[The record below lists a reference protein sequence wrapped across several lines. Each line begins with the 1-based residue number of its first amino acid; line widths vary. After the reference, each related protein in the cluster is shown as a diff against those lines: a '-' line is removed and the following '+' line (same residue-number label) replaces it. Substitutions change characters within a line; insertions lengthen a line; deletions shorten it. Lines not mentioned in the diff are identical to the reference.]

1 MSPAKSLDELYIT
14 LLLYNREFDL
24 WLERYLQSADKLT
37 IAKDLVFV
45 YFIHSL
51 FKWYIIPIARDI
63 YRQGP
68 LTYASCASK
77 RVSKHVFKTLLNSPL
92 FKSKVSNEVRE
103 SISKLEDTLL
113 IHDAAIEDFVTIP
126 ATGKSDA
133 EINEALIKLSNV
145 KHSDYEAGKV
155 SGAVYHG
162 GADLIHTQTNAFKI
176 FAFANQLHPDVFP
189 GVRKI
194 EAEVV
199 SMVLKLFNAPATTGV
214 GGTTS
219 GGTESL
225 LLACLSAKVYGER
238 HRGIRHP
245 EMIIPQTAH
254 AGFDKA
260 AYYFGIKLHH
270 VPVDRTTYKVD
281 INKMRQLINSN
292 TVLLAGSAPNFP
304 HGIIDDIEAIGAL
317 GQRYGV
323 PVHVD
328 CCLGSFMIAYASH
341 AGFNDLPLFDFR
353 VPGVTSISCDTH
365 KYGFAPKGS
374 SVIMY
379 RNSALREC
387 QYYVNADWAGG
398 IYGSP
403 TLAGSRPGA
412 LIVGCWA
419 TMLRV
424 GDDGYTR
431 SSKEIISAA
440 RGLKERIKR
449 EVPELEVIGDPLVSV
464 VAFKSDKLNVYELS
478 DLLSSKGWHL
488 STLQHPPALH
498 LALTKLSVSAIDEL
512 IEELKAGVKKLISS
526 GSSSV
531 VKSDTSALY
540 GVAGSVQTTGV
551 ADKLVVGFLDTLY
564 KTEKS
569 A

>member
-1 MSPAKSLDELYIT
+1 M
-14 LLLYNREFDL
+14 
-24 WLERYLQSADKLT
+24 
-37 IAKDLVFV
+37 
-45 YFIHSL
+45 
-51 FKWYIIPIARDI
+51 
-63 YRQGP
+63 
-68 LTYASCASK
+68 
-77 RVSKHVFKTLLNSPL
+77 
-92 FKSKVSNEVRE
+92 
-103 SISKLEDTLL
+103 
-113 IHDAAIEDFVTIP
+113 
-126 ATGKSDA
+126 
-133 EINEALIKLSNV
+133 
-145 KHSDYEAGKV
+145 
-155 SGAVYHG
+155 
-162 GADLIHTQTNAFKI
+162 
-176 FAFANQLHPDVFP
+176 
-189 GVRKI
+189 
-194 EAEVV
+194 
-199 SMVLKLFNAPATTGV
+199 
-214 GGTTS
+214 
-219 GGTESL
+219 
-225 LLACLSAKVYGER
+225 
-238 HRGIRHP
+238 
-245 EMIIPQTAH
+245 
-254 AGFDKA
+254 
-260 AYYFGIKLHH
+260 
-270 VPVDRTTYKVD
+270 
-281 INKMRQLINSN
+281 
-292 TVLLAGSAPNFP
+292 
-304 HGIIDDIEAIGAL
+304 
-317 GQRYGV
+317 
-323 PVHVD
+323 
-328 CCLGSFMIAYASH
+328 
-341 AGFNDLPLFDFR
+341 
-353 VPGVTSISCDTH
+353 
-365 KYGFAPKGS
+365 
-374 SVIMY
+374 IMY